1 MQSSTFETTEKI
13 IFAKG
18 MRPCIKMQPLLS
30 GRTQENLANGGS
42 SYSAMRLLGG
52 RWRMLLAS
60 FLLDSPRRFNELR
73 RDLPNISQPMP
84 TVNLRAIDDA
94 RLVQLALR

>member
-1 MQSSTFETTEKI
+1 
-13 IFAKG
+13 
-18 MRPCIKMQPLLS
+18 
-30 GRTQENLANGGS
+30 
-42 SYSAMRLLGG
+42 MRLLGG